1 MVIVEGPGSGTEY
14 AIKQAAI
21 LGRLDS
27 NDIPVKDNKASR
39 EHAKIYKQGNQFA
52 IVDLNSSNG
61 TMVNGERVT
70 KRVLKEGDE
79 IGIGLV
85 KMRYELDDDEKP
97 QATGGSKRMSLDEA
111 FDKGHEDAPATA
123 ATAAAAAGSSRD
135 IVMRAHKPLQYQ
147 KVKAGRSLVGFDLEQ
162 VSNEWRLVIY
172 VLCIAIFAGLVWLVM
187 HFVSGG

>member
-14 AIKQAAI
+14 AIEEAAI

-39 EHAKIYKQGNQFA
+39 EHAKIYKQGAQFA

-61 TMVNGERVT
+61 TLVNGEKVT

-85 KMRYELDDDEKP
+85 KMRYELQEEEKQP
-97 QATGGSKRMSLDEA
+97 EKGDKRMSLDEA
-111 FDKGHEDAPATA
+111 FEKGGA
-123 ATAAAAAGSSRD
+123 AKEPAAAAAGSARD
-135 IVMRAHKPLQYQ
+135 VVMRGHQPLQFR
-147 KVKAGRSLVGFDLEQ
+147 KVKPGKSLVGFDLEQ
-162 VSNEWRLVIY
+162 VSDGARLVIY
-172 VLCIAIFAGLVWLVM
+172 VLCVAIFAGLVWLCIEL
-187 HFVSGG
+187 VSGPAG

>member
-1 MVIVEGPGSGTEY
+1 MVIVEGPGSGTVY
-14 AIKQAAI
+14 AIGQAAI

-61 TMVNGERVT
+61 TLVNGEKVT

-85 KMRYELDDDEKP
+85 KMRYELDDEDKP
-97 QATGGSKRMSLDEA
+97 KAPGASKRMSLDEA
-111 FDKGHEDAPATA
+111 FDKGGEEKDAPA
-123 ATAAAAAGSSRD
+123 ATAAAAGSARD
-135 IVMRAHKPLQYQ
+135 VVMRAHKPLQFQ

-162 VSNEWRLVIY
+162 VSNEWRLAIY
-172 VLCIAIFAGLVWLVM
+172 VLCIAIFAGLIWLGM
-187 HFVSGG
+187 ELVSGG

>member
-1 MVIVEGPGSGTEY
+1 MEGPGSGTEY
-14 AIKQAAI
+14 TVEQAAI

-61 TMVNGERVT
+61 TLVNGERVT
-70 KRVLKEGDE
+70 KRILKEGDE

-85 KMRYELDDDEKP
+85 KMRFELDDEEKP
-97 QATGGSKRMSLDEA
+97 QAPGGSRRMSLDQA
-111 FDKGHEDAPATA
+111 FDKGQDEDAA

-135 IVMRAHKPLQYQ
+135 VVMRAHKPLQFR
-147 KVKAGRSLVGFDLEQ
+147 KVKAGRALIGFDLEQ

-172 VLCIAIFAGLVWLVM
+172 VLCIAIFAGLVWLGM
-187 HFVSGG
+187 QLVSGG

>member
-14 AIKQAAI
+14 TIEQAAI

-123 ATAAAAAGSSRD
+123 AAAAGSSRD